1 MLETRHYYCS
11 NCNYHGDQ
19 ELQITNKSEILL
31 NPPCPVCKQN
41 DFYYDILDYK
51 LKDDNSENGG
61 ISHSEY
67 TLEEYLY
74 ETYID
79 IHTLLNEPNLETLNS
94 LLMESG
100 IQPIP
105 VRQKVDYKKSPFS
118 IDGLIL
124 EDDFSESEIIKI
136 NSFLKQMNNLKT
148 FNNIKLLKTSDTI
161 KALIYELID
170 QTLDSFVYDICNY
183 HNDDYYNKND
193 FLQNVDSLLSLDP
206 QVQHECIYQFLYDD
220 ITLKTFN
227 YYLNNKNAFTELYMQ
242 ILT

>member
-1 MLETRHYYCS
+1 MLDIRHYYCS

-31 NPPCPVCKQN
+31 NPPCPVCNQN
-41 DFYYDILDYK
+41 AFYHNILDYK
-51 LKDDNSENGG
+51 LKDDDSDKGG

-79 IHTLLNEPNLETLNS
+79 INSLLNEANLETLNS

-100 IQPIP
+100 IHPIP
-105 VRQKVDYKKSPFS
+105 VRQKVDYHKSPFS

-136 NSFLKQMNNLKT
+136 NTFLKQMNDLKT
-148 FNNIKLLKTSDTI
+148 FNNIKLLKASDTV

-183 HNDDYYNKND
+183 HEDYYTKND

-206 QVQHECIYQFLYDD
+206 QIQHECLYQYLYDE
-220 ITLKTFN
+220 ITLKTLN
-227 YYLNNKNAFTELYMQ
+227 YYMNNQDAFTEQY
-242 ILT
+242 IEIIT

>member
-1 MLETRHYYCS
+1 MLQTKHYYCS

-19 ELQITNKSEILL
+19 ELQVTNKSEILL

-41 DFYYDILDYK
+41 AFYNNILDYK
-51 LKDDNSENGG
+51 LKDDDSDKGG

-67 TLEEYLY
+67 TLDEYLD
-74 ETYID
+74 ETNSD
-79 IHTLLNEPNLETLNS
+79 VDSLLSEPNLKKLNN
-94 LLMESG
+94 LLVKSG
-100 IQPIP
+100 IKPIP
-105 VRQKVDYKKSPFS
+105 VRQKVDYDKSPFS

-124 EDDFSESEIIKI
+124 EDDFSKSEIIKI
-136 NSFLKQMNNLKT
+136 NTFLKQMNDLKT
-148 FNNIKLLKTSDTI
+148 FNNIKLLKTSDTV

-183 HNDDYYNKND
+183 HEDYYTKND

-206 QVQHECIYQFLYDD
+206 QVQHECLYQFLYDD

-227 YYLNNKNAFTELYMQ
+227 YYMNNQDAFTELY
-242 ILT
+242 IEIIT

>member
-1 MLETRHYYCS
+1 MLDIRHYYCS

-19 ELQITNKSEILL
+19 EIQVTNKSEILL

-41 DFYYDILDYK
+41 EFYHNILDYK
-51 LKDDNSENGG
+51 LKDDDSEKGG

-67 TLEEYLY
+67 TLDEYLD
-74 ETYID
+74 ENNLD
-79 IHTLLNEPNLETLNS
+79 VDLLLSEPNLKKLNNH
-94 LLMESG
+94 LVKSG
-100 IQPIP
+100 IKPIP
-105 VRQKVDYKKSPFS
+105 IRQKVDYDKSPFS

-136 NSFLKQMNNLKT
+136 NKFLKQMNDLKT
-148 FNNIKLLKTSDTI
+148 LNNIKLLKASDTV

-183 HNDDYYNKND
+183 HEDYYTKDD

-206 QVQHECIYQFLYDD
+206 QVQHECIYQYLYDE

-227 YYLNNKNAFTELYMQ
+227 YYMNNQDAFVELYIQ

>member
-1 MLETRHYYCS
+1 MLDIKHYYCS

-41 DFYYDILDYK
+41 DFYYNILDYK
-51 LKDDNSENGG
+51 LKDDDSENGG

-79 IHTLLNEPNLETLNS
+79 IHTLLNEPNLETLNN
-94 LLMESG
+94 LLIESG

-105 VRQKVDYKKSPFS
+105 VRQKVDYDKSPFS

-124 EDDFSESEIIKI
+124 KDNFSELEILKI
-136 NSFLKQMNNLKT
+136 NKFLNQINDLKT
-148 FNNIKLLKTSDTI
+148 FNNIKLLKASDTV

-183 HNDDYYNKND
+183 HEDYYTKND

-206 QVQHECIYQFLYDD
+206 QVQHECLYQFLYDD

-227 YYLNNKNAFTELYMQ
+227 YYMNNQDAFVELYLQ

>member
-1 MLETRHYYCS
+1 MLQTKHYYCS

-19 ELQITNKSEILL
+19 ELQVTNKSEILL

-51 LKDDNSENGG
+51 LKDDDSENGG

-79 IHTLLNEPNLETLNS
+79 IHTLLNEPNLETLNN
-94 LLMESG
+94 LLIESG

-105 VRQKVDYKKSPFS
+105 VRQKVDYDKSPFS

-124 EDDFSESEIIKI
+124 KDNFSELEILKI
-136 NSFLKQMNNLKT
+136 NKFLNQINDLKT
-148 FNNIKLLKTSDTI
+148 FNNIKLLKASDTV

-170 QTLDSFVYDICNY
+170 QTLDSFVYNICNY
-183 HNDDYYNKND
+183 HEDYYTKND

-206 QVQHECIYQFLYDD
+206 QVQHECLYQFLYDD

-227 YYLNNKNAFTELYMQ
+227 YYMNNQDAFVELYLQ

>member
-193 FLQNVDSLLSLDP
+193 FLQNVDSLLRLDL

-220 ITLKTFN
+220 ITLKTFD
-227 YYLNNKNAFTELYMQ
+227 YYMNNQDVFTELYMQ
-242 ILT
+242 IIT

>member
-1 MLETRHYYCS
+1 MLQTKHYYCS

-19 ELQITNKSEILL
+19 EIQVTNKSEILL

-41 DFYYDILDYK
+41 EFYHDILDYK
-51 LKDDNSENGG
+51 LKDDDSEIGG

-79 IHTLLNEPNLETLNS
+79 IHSLLNEPNLETLNN
-94 LLMESG
+94 LLSESG

-124 EDDFSESEIIKI
+124 EDDFSELEILKI
-136 NSFLKQMNNLKT
+136 NKFLKQMNDLKT
-148 FNNIKLLKTSDTI
+148 FNHIQYLKSSDNIKTH
-161 KALIYELID
+161 IYELIY
-170 QTLDSFVYDICNY
+170 QTFDSFIYDICNY
-183 HNDDYYNKND
+183 HNDYYTKED
-193 FLQNVDSLLSLDP
+193 FLHNVDELLALDP
-206 QVQHECIYQFLYDD
+206 QVQHECLYQYLYDE

-227 YYLNNKNAFTELYMQ
+227 YYLNNKDAFVELYIQ

>member
-1 MLETRHYYCS
+1 MLQTKHYYCS

-51 LKDDNSENGG
+51 LKDDDSENGG

-79 IHTLLNEPNLETLNS
+79 VHSLLNEPNLETLNN
-94 LLMESG
+94 LLIESG

-124 EDDFSESEIIKI
+124 EDDFSELEILKI
-136 NSFLKQMNNLKT
+136 NKFLNQINDLKT
-148 FNNIKLLKTSDTI
+148 FNNIKLLKASDTV

-170 QTLDSFVYDICNY
+170 QTLDSFVYNICNY
-183 HNDDYYNKND
+183 HEDYYTKND

-206 QVQHECIYQFLYDD
+206 QVQHECLYQFLYDD

-227 YYLNNKNAFTELYMQ
+227 YYMNNQDALTELY
-242 ILT
+242 IEIIT

>member
-31 NPPCPVCKQN
+31 NPPCPVCNQN
-41 DFYYDILDYK
+41 SFYHNILDYK
-51 LKDDNSENGG
+51 LKDNNSDKGG

-67 TLEEYLY
+67 TLDEYLD
-74 ETYID
+74 ETNSD
-79 IHTLLNEPNLETLNS
+79 VDSLLNEPNLKKLNN
-94 LLMESG
+94 LLIKSG
-100 IQPIP
+100 IKPIP
-105 VRQKVDYKKSPFS
+105 VRQKVDYHKSPFC

-124 EDDFSESEIIKI
+124 ENDFSELEILKI
-136 NSFLKQMNNLKT
+136 QKFLNQMTDLKT
-148 FNNIKLLKTSDTI
+148 FNKIQYLKSSDNIKTI
-161 KALIYELID
+161 IYELID

-183 HNDDYYNKND
+183 HNDYYTKKD
-193 FLQNVDSLLSLDP
+193 FLHNLDELLTLDP
-206 QVQHECIYQFLYDD
+206 QVQHECLYQYLYND

-227 YYLNNKNAFTELYMQ
+227 YYLNNKNALTELYMQ

>member
-79 IHTLLNEPNLETLNS
+79 IHTLLNETNLETLNS

-105 VRQKVDYKKSPFS
+105 VRQKVDYKKLPFS

>member
-1 MLETRHYYCS
+1 MLDIRHYYCS

-41 DFYYDILDYK
+41 DFYYNILDYK
-51 LKDDNSENGG
+51 LKDDDSENGG

-79 IHTLLNEPNLETLNS
+79 IHTLLNEPNLETLNN
-94 LLMESG
+94 LLIESG

-105 VRQKVDYKKSPFS
+105 VRQKVDYDKSPFS

-124 EDDFSESEIIKI
+124 KDNFSELEILKI
-136 NSFLKQMNNLKT
+136 NKFLNQINDLKT
-148 FNNIKLLKTSDTI
+148 FNNIKLLKASDTV

-183 HNDDYYNKND
+183 HEDYYTKND

-206 QVQHECIYQFLYDD
+206 QVQHECLYQFLYDD

-227 YYLNNKNAFTELYMQ
+227 YYMNNQDAFVELYLQ

>member
-1 MLETRHYYCS
+1 MLQTKHYYCS

-31 NPPCPVCKQN
+31 NPPCPVCNQSA
-41 DFYYDILDYK
+41 FYNNILDYK
-51 LKDDNSENGG
+51 LKDDDSENGG

-79 IHTLLNEPNLETLNS
+79 VHSLLNEPNLETLNN
-94 LLMESG
+94 LLIESG

-124 EDDFSESEIIKI
+124 EDDFSEVEILKI
-136 NSFLKQMNNLKT
+136 NKFLKQMNDLKT
-148 FNNIKLLKTSDTI
+148 FNHIQYLKSSDSIKTH
-161 KALIYELID
+161 IYELIN
-170 QTLDSFVYDICNY
+170 QTFDSFIYDICNY
-183 HNDDYYNKND
+183 HNDYYTKKD

-206 QVQHECIYQFLYDD
+206 QVQHECLYQFLYDD

-227 YYLNNKNAFTELYMQ
+227 YYMNNQDALTELY
-242 ILT
+242 IEIIT

>member
-19 ELQITNKSEILL
+19 ELQVTNKSEILL

-100 IQPIP
+100 IQQIP
-105 VRQKVDYKKSPFS
+105 VRQKVDYHKSPFC

-124 EDDFSESEIIKI
+124 ENDFSELEILKI
-136 NSFLKQMNNLKT
+136 QKFLNQMTDLKT
-148 FNNIKLLKTSDTI
+148 FNKIQYLKSSDNIKTI
-161 KALIYELID
+161 IYELTKHSIHSY
-170 QTLDSFVYDICNY
+170 TTFVITIMIIIPKKISYTILMNY
-183 HNDDYYNKND
+183 
-193 FLQNVDSLLSLDP
+193 
-206 QVQHECIYQFLYDD
+206 
-220 ITLKTFN
+220 
-227 YYLNNKNAFTELYMQ
+227 
-242 ILT
+242 

>member
-1 MLETRHYYCS
+1 MLDIRHYYCS

-51 LKDDNSENGG
+51 LKNDDSENGG

-79 IHTLLNEPNLETLNS
+79 VHSLLNEPNLETLNN
-94 LLMESG
+94 LLIESG
-100 IQPIP
+100 IQPVP
-105 VRQKVDYKKSPFS
+105 VRQKVDYKNSPFS

-124 EDDFSESEIIKI
+124 EDDFSELEILKI
-136 NSFLKQMNNLKT
+136 NKFLKQINDLKT
-148 FNNIKLLKTSDTI
+148 FNNIKLLKASDTV
-161 KALIYELID
+161 KALIYKLID

-183 HNDDYYNKND
+183 HEDYYTKND
-193 FLQNVDSLLSLDP
+193 FLQNVDSLLRLDP
-206 QVQHECIYQFLYDD
+206 QVQHECLYQFLYDD
-220 ITLKTFN
+220 STLKTFN
-227 YYLNNKNAFTELYMQ
+227 YYMNNKDAFTELY
-242 ILT
+242 IEIIT

>member
-1 MLETRHYYCS
+1 MLDIKHYYCS

-51 LKDDNSENGG
+51 LKDDDSENGG

-74 ETYID
+74 ETYIN
-79 IHTLLNEPNLETLNS
+79 IHSLLNEPNLKTLNN
-94 LLMESG
+94 LLIESG

-124 EDDFSESEIIKI
+124 EDDFSEVEIFKI
-136 NSFLKQMNNLKT
+136 NKFLKQMNDLKT
-148 FNNIKLLKTSDTI
+148 VNHIQYLKSSNSIKT
-161 KALIYELID
+161 LIYELIE
-170 QTLDSFVYDICNY
+170 QTFDSFIYDICNY
-183 HNDDYYNKND
+183 HNDYYTKED
-193 FLQNVDSLLSLDP
+193 FLNNIDELLTLDP
-206 QVQHECIYQFLYDD
+206 QVQHECLYQYLYDE

-227 YYLNNKNAFTELYMQ
+227 YYMNNQDAFTELY
-242 ILT
+242 IEIIT

>member
-1 MLETRHYYCS
+1 MLDIRHYYCS

-41 DFYYDILDYK
+41 AFYNNILDYK
-51 LKDDNSENGG
+51 LKDDDSDKGG

-67 TLEEYLY
+67 TLDEYLD
-74 ETYID
+74 ETNSD
-79 IHTLLNEPNLETLNS
+79 VDSLLSEPNLETLNN
-94 LLMESG
+94 LLVKSG
-100 IQPIP
+100 IKPIP
-105 VRQKVDYKKSPFS
+105 VRQKVDYDKSPFS

-124 EDDFSESEIIKI
+124 EDDFSEVEILKI
-136 NSFLKQMNNLKT
+136 NKFLNQMNDLKT
-148 FNNIKLLKTSDTI
+148 FNNIKLLKASDTV

-183 HNDDYYNKND
+183 HEDYYTKDD

-206 QVQHECIYQFLYDD
+206 QVQHECIYQYLYDE

-227 YYLNNKNAFTELYMQ
+227 YYMNNQDAFVELYIQ

>member
-1 MLETRHYYCS
+1 MLQTKHYYCS

-41 DFYYDILDYK
+41 AFYYNILDYK
-51 LKDDNSENGG
+51 LKDDDSDKGG

-67 TLEEYLY
+67 TLDEYLD
-74 ETYID
+74 ETNSD
-79 IHTLLNEPNLETLNS
+79 VDSLLSEPNLKKLNN
-94 LLMESG
+94 LLVKSG
-100 IQPIP
+100 IKPIP
-105 VRQKVDYKKSPFS
+105 VRQKVDYDKSPFS

-124 EDDFSESEIIKI
+124 EDDFSELEILKI
-136 NSFLKQMNNLKT
+136 NKFLNQMNDLKT
-148 FNNIKLLKTSDTI
+148 FNNIKLLKASDTV

-170 QTLDSFVYDICNY
+170 QTLDSFVYDIYNY
-183 HNDDYYNKND
+183 HEDYYTKND

-206 QVQHECIYQFLYDD
+206 QVQHECLYQFLYDD

-227 YYLNNKNAFTELYMQ
+227 YYMNNQDAFVELYLQ

>member
-31 NPPCPVCKQN
+31 NPPCPVCNQN
-41 DFYYDILDYK
+41 SFYHNILDYK
-51 LKDDNSENGG
+51 LKDNNSDKGG

-67 TLEEYLY
+67 TLDEYLD
-74 ETYID
+74 ETNSD
-79 IHTLLNEPNLETLNS
+79 VDSLLNEPNLKKLNN
-94 LLMESG
+94 LLIKSG
-100 IQPIP
+100 IKPIP
-105 VRQKVDYKKSPFS
+105 VRQKVDYHKSPFC

-124 EDDFSESEIIKI
+124 ENDFSELEILKI
-136 NSFLKQMNNLKT
+136 QKFLNQMTDLKT
-148 FNNIKLLKTSDTI
+148 FNKIQYLKSSDNIKTI
-161 KALIYELID
+161 IYELID
-170 QTLDSFVYDICNY
+170 QTLESFVYDICNY
-183 HNDDYYNKND
+183 HNDYYTKKD
-193 FLQNVDSLLSLDP
+193 FLHNLDELLTLDP
-206 QVQHECIYQFLYDD
+206 QVQHECLYQYLYND

>member
-1 MLETRHYYCS
+1 MLDIRHYYCS

-31 NPPCPVCKQN
+31 NPSCPVCKQN
-41 DFYYDILDYK
+41 AFYHNILDYK
-51 LKDDNSENGG
+51 LKDDDSDKGG

-79 IHTLLNEPNLETLNS
+79 IHSLLNEPNLETLNN
-94 LLMESG
+94 LLIESG

-124 EDDFSESEIIKI
+124 EDDFSELEILKI
-136 NSFLKQMNNLKT
+136 NKFLKQMNDLKT
-148 FNNIKLLKTSDTI
+148 FNHIQYLKSSDSIKT
-161 KALIYELID
+161 LIYELID

-183 HNDDYYNKND
+183 HNDYYTKND

-206 QVQHECIYQFLYDD
+206 QVQHECLYQFLYDD

-227 YYLNNKNAFTELYMQ
+227 YYMNNQDALTELY
-242 ILT
+242 IEIIT

>member
-1 MLETRHYYCS
+1 MLDIRHYYCS

-41 DFYYDILDYK
+41 AFYNNILDYK
-51 LKDDNSENGG
+51 LKDDDSDKGG

-79 IHTLLNEPNLETLNS
+79 IHSLLNEPNLETLNS
-94 LLMESG
+94 LLIESG

-105 VRQKVDYKKSPFS
+105 VRQKVDYDKSPFS

-124 EDDFSESEIIKI
+124 EDDFSEVESLKI
-136 NSFLKQMNNLKT
+136 NKFLKQMNDLKT
-148 FNNIKLLKTSDTI
+148 FNHIQYLKSSDSIKTH
-161 KALIYELID
+161 IYELID
-170 QTLDSFVYDICNY
+170 QTFDSFIYDICNY
-183 HNDDYYNKND
+183 HNDYYTKED
-193 FLQNVDSLLSLDP
+193 FLNNIDELLALDP
-206 QVQHECIYQFLYDD
+206 QVQHECLYQYLYDE

-227 YYLNNKNAFTELYMQ
+227 YYMNNQDAFVELYIQ
-242 ILT
+242 ILI

>member
-31 NPPCPVCKQN
+31 NPPCPVCNQN
-41 DFYYDILDYK
+41 SFYHNILDYK
-51 LKDDNSENGG
+51 LKDNNSDKGG

-67 TLEEYLY
+67 TLDEYLD
-74 ETYID
+74 ETNSD
-79 IHTLLNEPNLETLNS
+79 VDSLLNEPNLKKLNN
-94 LLMESG
+94 LLIKSG
-100 IQPIP
+100 IKPIP
-105 VRQKVDYKKSPFS
+105 VRQKVDYHKSPFC

-124 EDDFSESEIIKI
+124 ENDFSELEILKI
-136 NSFLKQMNNLKT
+136 QKFLNQMTDLKT
-148 FNNIKLLKTSDTI
+148 FNKIQYLKSSDNIKTI
-161 KALIYELID
+161 IYELID

-183 HNDDYYNKND
+183 HNDYYTKKD
-193 FLQNVDSLLSLDP
+193 FLHNLDELLTLDP
-206 QVQHECIYQFLYDD
+206 QVQHECLYQYLYND

-227 YYLNNKNAFTELYMQ
+227 YYINNKNAFTELYMQ

>member
-51 LKDDNSENGG
+51 LKDNNSENGG

-105 VRQKVDYKKSPFS
+105 VRQKVDYHKSPFC

-124 EDDFSESEIIKI
+124 ENDFSELEILKI
-136 NSFLKQMNNLKT
+136 QKFLNQMTDLKT
-148 FNNIKLLKTSDTI
+148 FNKIQYLKSSDNIKTI
-161 KALIYELID
+161 IYELID

-183 HNDDYYNKND
+183 HNDYYTKKD
-193 FLQNVDSLLSLDP
+193 FLHNLDELLTLDP
-206 QVQHECIYQFLYDD
+206 QVQHECLYQYIYND

>member
-1 MLETRHYYCS
+1 MLQTKHYYCS

-19 ELQITNKSEILL
+19 ELQVTNKSEILL

-41 DFYYDILDYK
+41 AFYNNILDYK
-51 LKDDNSENGG
+51 LKDDNSDKGG

-67 TLEEYLY
+67 TLDEYLD
-74 ETYID
+74 ETNSD
-79 IHTLLNEPNLETLNS
+79 VDSLLNEPNLKKLNN
-94 LLMESG
+94 LLVKSG
-100 IQPIP
+100 IKPIP
-105 VRQKVDYKKSPFS
+105 VRQKVDYKKSPFC

-136 NSFLKQMNNLKT
+136 NKFLKQMNDLKT
-148 FNNIKLLKTSDTI
+148 FNNIKLLKASDTV

-183 HNDDYYNKND
+183 HEDYYTKND

-206 QVQHECIYQFLYDD
+206 QVQHECLYQYLYDE

-227 YYLNNKNAFTELYMQ
+227 YYLNNKDTFIELYIQ

>member
-31 NPPCPVCKQN
+31 NPPCPVCNQN
-41 DFYYDILDYK
+41 SFYHNILDYK
-51 LKDDNSENGG
+51 LKDNNSDKGG

-67 TLEEYLY
+67 TLDEYLD
-74 ETYID
+74 ETNSD
-79 IHTLLNEPNLETLNS
+79 VDSLLNEPNLKKLNN
-94 LLMESG
+94 LLIKSG
-100 IQPIP
+100 IKPIP
-105 VRQKVDYKKSPFS
+105 VRQKVDYHKSPFC

-124 EDDFSESEIIKI
+124 ENDFSELEILKI
-136 NSFLKQMNNLKT
+136 QKFLNQMTDLKT
-148 FNNIKLLKTSDTI
+148 FNKIQYLKSSDNIKTI
-161 KALIYELID
+161 IYELID

-183 HNDDYYNKND
+183 HNDYYTKKD
-193 FLQNVDSLLSLDP
+193 FLHNLDELLTLDP
-206 QVQHECIYQFLYDD
+206 QVQHECLYQYLYND

>member
-1 MLETRHYYCS
+1 MLQTKHYYCS

-19 ELQITNKSEILL
+19 ELQVTNKSEILL

-41 DFYYDILDYK
+41 AFYNNILDYK
-51 LKDDNSENGG
+51 LKDDDSDKGG

-67 TLEEYLY
+67 TLNEYLN
-74 ETYID
+74 EIEAD
-79 IHTLLNEPNLETLNS
+79 INSLLNEPNLKKLNN
-94 LLMESG
+94 LLIKSG
-100 IQPIP
+100 INPIP
-105 VRQKVDYKKSPFS
+105 VRQKVDYHKSPFC

-124 EDDFSESEIIKI
+124 KDNFSKSEILKI
-136 NSFLKQMNNLKT
+136 NKFLNQMNDLKT

-206 QVQHECIYQFLYDD
+206 QVQHECLYQFLYDD

-227 YYLNNKNAFTELYMQ
+227 YYMNNQDAFTELY
-242 ILT
+242 IEIIT

>member
-1 MLETRHYYCS
+1 MLDIRHYYCS

-41 DFYYDILDYK
+41 AFYHNILDYK
-51 LKDDNSENGG
+51 LKDDDSDKGG

-67 TLEEYLY
+67 TLDEYLD
-74 ETYID
+74 ETNSD
-79 IHTLLNEPNLETLNS
+79 VDSLLSEPNLKKLNN
-94 LLMESG
+94 LLVKSG
-100 IQPIP
+100 IKPIP
-105 VRQKVDYKKSPFS
+105 VRQKVDYDKSPFS

-136 NSFLKQMNNLKT
+136 NAFLKQINDLKT
-148 FNNIKLLKTSDTI
+148 FNNIKLLKASDTV
-161 KALIYELID
+161 KALIYELIE

-183 HNDDYYNKND
+183 HEDYYTKED
-193 FLQNVDSLLSLDP
+193 FLHNIDELLALDP
-206 QVQHECIYQFLYDD
+206 QVQHECLYQYLYDE

-227 YYLNNKNAFTELYMQ
+227 YYMNNQDAFVELYIQ

>member
-19 ELQITNKSEILL
+19 ELQVTNKSEILL

-41 DFYYDILDYK
+41 AFYHNILDYK
-51 LKDDNSENGG
+51 LKDDNSDKGG
-61 ISHSEY
+61 VSHSEY

-79 IHTLLNEPNLETLNS
+79 IHSLLNEPNLETLNS
-94 LLMESG
+94 LLIESG

-124 EDDFSESEIIKI
+124 KDNFSELEILKIKK
-136 NSFLKQMNNLKT
+136 FLNQMNDLKT
-148 FNNIKLLKTSDTI
+148 FNNIKLLKASDTV

-170 QTLDSFVYDICNY
+170 QTFDSFIYDICNY
-183 HNDDYYNKND
+183 HEDYYTKND

-206 QVQHECIYQFLYDD
+206 QVQHECLYQFLYDD

-227 YYLNNKNAFTELYMQ
+227 YYMNNQDAFTEQY
-242 ILT
+242 IEIIT

>member
-1 MLETRHYYCS
+1 MLDIRHYYCS

-31 NPPCPVCKQN
+31 NPPCPVCNQSA
-41 DFYYDILDYK
+41 FYNNILDYK
-51 LKDDNSENGG
+51 LKDDDSENGG

-79 IHTLLNEPNLETLNS
+79 IHTLLNEPNLETLNN
-94 LLMESG
+94 LLIESG

-105 VRQKVDYKKSPFS
+105 VRQKVDYDKSPFS

-124 EDDFSESEIIKI
+124 KDNFSELEILKI
-136 NSFLKQMNNLKT
+136 NKFLNQINDLKT
-148 FNNIKLLKTSDTI
+148 FNNIKLLKASDTV

-183 HNDDYYNKND
+183 HEDYYTKND

-206 QVQHECIYQFLYDD
+206 QVQHECLYQFLYDD

-227 YYLNNKNAFTELYMQ
+227 YYMNNQDAFVELYLQ

>member
-1 MLETRHYYCS
+1 MLQTKHYYCS

-19 ELQITNKSEILL
+19 ELQVTNKSEILL

-51 LKDDNSENGG
+51 LKDDDSDKGG

-67 TLEEYLY
+67 TLDEYLD
-74 ETYID
+74 ETNSD
-79 IHTLLNEPNLETLNS
+79 VDSLLSEPNLKTLNN
-94 LLMESG
+94 LLIESG

-105 VRQKVDYKKSPFS
+105 VRQKVDYKKSPFL

-124 EDDFSESEIIKI
+124 EDDFSEVEILKI
-136 NSFLKQMNNLKT
+136 NKFLNQMNDLKT
-148 FNNIKLLKTSDTI
+148 FNNIKLLKASDTV
-161 KALIYELID
+161 KALIYKLID

-183 HNDDYYNKND
+183 HEDYYTKND

-206 QVQHECIYQFLYDD
+206 QVQHECLYQFLYDD

-227 YYLNNKNAFTELYMQ
+227 YYMNNQDAFVELYLQ

>member
-1 MLETRHYYCS
+1 MLQTKHYYCS

-19 ELQITNKSEILL
+19 ELQVTNKSEILL

-51 LKDDNSENGG
+51 LKDDDSENGG

-79 IHTLLNEPNLETLNS
+79 IHSLLNEPNLETLNN
-94 LLMESG
+94 LLIESG

-124 EDDFSESEIIKI
+124 EDDFSELETLKI
-136 NSFLKQMNNLKT
+136 NKFLKQMNDLKT
-148 FNNIKLLKTSDTI
+148 FNHIQYLKSSNSIKT
-161 KALIYELID
+161 LIYELID
-170 QTLDSFVYDICNY
+170 QTFDSFIYDICNY

-206 QVQHECIYQFLYDD
+206 QVQHECLYQFLYDD

-227 YYLNNKNAFTELYMQ
+227 YYLNNQDAFTELYIQ

>member
-1 MLETRHYYCS
+1 MLQTKHYYCS

-51 LKDDNSENGG
+51 LKDDDSENGG

-79 IHTLLNEPNLETLNS
+79 IHSLLNEPNLETLNN
-94 LLMESG
+94 LLIESG

-124 EDDFSESEIIKI
+124 EDDFSELEILKI
-136 NSFLKQMNNLKT
+136 NNFLKQMNDLKT
-148 FNNIKLLKTSDTI
+148 FNHIQYLKSSDSIKT
-161 KALIYELID
+161 LIYELID
-170 QTLDSFVYDICNY
+170 QTLDSFVYNICNY
-183 HNDDYYNKND
+183 HNDYYTKND

-206 QVQHECIYQFLYDD
+206 QVQHECLYQFLYDD

-227 YYLNNKNAFTELYMQ
+227 YYMNNQDALTELY
-242 ILT
+242 IEIIT